1 MVELK
6 RDNDLRIIAS
16 LFAIQLSRNF
26 GMLTFSFARS
36 VYIYSV
42 NFLGRVFAQPGLASE
57 TNPKSA
63 YFFYQLSPL
72 IGIVGYGKE
81 VIIQ

>member
-1 MVELK
+1 MVELE
-6 RDNDLRIIAS
+6 RDNGLCILGS
-16 LFAIQLSRNF
+16 LFAIQLLRNL
-26 GMLTFSFARS
+26 GMLTFSFARP

-57 TNPKSA
+57 TKPPSA
-63 YFFYQLSPL
+63 YFFYQRSPL

>member
-1 MVELK
+1 
-6 RDNDLRIIAS
+6 
-16 LFAIQLSRNF
+16 
-26 GMLTFSFARS
+26 MLNFSFARP

-57 TNPKSA
+57 TKPPSA
-63 YFFYQLSPL
+63 YFFYQRSPL

-81 VIIQ
+81 IIIQ

>member
-1 MVELK
+1 
-6 RDNDLRIIAS
+6 
-16 LFAIQLSRNF
+16 
-26 GMLTFSFARS
+26 MLTFSFARP

-57 TNPKSA
+57 TNPTSA
-63 YFFYQLSPL
+63 YFFYQNSPL

>member
-1 MVELK
+1 MVELE
-6 RDNDLRIIAS
+6 RDNGLCILGS
-16 LFAIQLSRNF
+16 LFAIQLLRNL
-26 GMLTFSFARS
+26 GMLTFSFARP

-57 TNPKSA
+57 TKPPSA
-63 YFFYQLSPL
+63 YFFYQRSPL

-81 VIIQ
+81 VIV